1 MQPKATA
8 GMINVDELRVVNS
21 KVMPRRLTSVRFHK
35 NKQFDALQ
43 VDKVLDS
50 LSREDTQLQVV

>member
-21 KVMPRRLTSVRFHK
+21 KVMPRRLASVRFHE
-35 NKQFDALQ
+35 NQQFDALQ